1 MREANLGCPSA
12 GTIKL
17 EFRTADQKLVGE
29 TGPVP
34 ATVLITHAYRNAK
47 QVVDINSIWFLEAL
61 FDETSLVLV
70 CLRGDAPKYSGKA
83 RIPKNFASNRF
94 TEAKKAITRFKI
106 LSAAAMP
113 SL

>member
-70 CLRGDAPKYSGKA
+70 YLRGDAAKYSGRREFRKTSHRIDSRRRKKLLPDSRFLA
-83 RIPKNFASNRF
+83 RQPCR
-94 TEAKKAITRFKI
+94 R
-106 LSAAAMP
+106 
-113 SL
+113 